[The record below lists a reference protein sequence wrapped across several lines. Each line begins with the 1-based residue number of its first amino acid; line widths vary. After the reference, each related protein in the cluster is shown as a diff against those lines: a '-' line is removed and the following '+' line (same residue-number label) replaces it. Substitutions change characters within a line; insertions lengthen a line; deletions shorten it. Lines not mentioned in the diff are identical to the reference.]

1 MKAVHGFWLHLKI
14 QKKQTMV
21 FQSSER
27 QVSFR
32 FHFEGLK
39 FHFEVDQNPDK
50 AQIYLKMFNFK
61 GLTLF
66 EGLELHPEAI
76 EYFKDQQLIDEFSDK
91 IQRFATSRCLL
102 DVISHNSEG
111 TQLLESSLEQNFK
124 SFDFHSL
131 PKLNF
136 KGSQISW
143 CFFNKILK
151 VHDFLDAY
159 YRFAAAGYSLAEF

>member
-1 MKAVHGFWLHLKI
+1 
-14 QKKQTMV
+14 
-21 FQSSER
+21 
-27 QVSFR
+27 
-32 FHFEGLK
+32 
-39 FHFEVDQNPDK
+39 
-50 AQIYLKMFNFK
+50 MFNFK

-124 SFDFHSL
+124 
-131 PKLNF
+131 
-136 KGSQISW
+136 
-143 CFFNKILK
+143 
-151 VHDFLDAY
+151 
-159 YRFAAAGYSLAEF
+159 RFAAAGYSLAEF